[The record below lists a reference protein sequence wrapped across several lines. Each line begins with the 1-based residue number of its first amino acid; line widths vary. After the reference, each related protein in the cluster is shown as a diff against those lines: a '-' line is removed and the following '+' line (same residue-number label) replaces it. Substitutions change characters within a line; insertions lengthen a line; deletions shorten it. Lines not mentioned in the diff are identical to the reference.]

1 MYPSFQQWQPSS
13 KRVVSFTSN
22 VEVIVTPGSDQWR
35 LWSYIR
41 KTILHVITTNLSKHL
56 LALQGPV
63 VDAILAAGRAGSS
76 HTQCPLMYQWHGTR
90 YWGAAHG
97 LAGIM
102 HVLLHFPLNEEDADD
117 VKGTLRYMIKG
128 RFSSGNY
135 PSSEGNARD
144 RLIHW
149 CHGAPGIAMTLCKAA
164 QVCANFACTLM
175 QLYFGLNWS
184 FSSWAMVC
192 NMVTQPNM
200 NTEPTSTQ
208 VEGETSFQNAI
219 LTHSRVSHLRDL
231 GRM

>member
-1 MYPSFQQWQPSS
+1 MSTY
-13 KRVVSFTSN
+13 
-22 VEVIVTPGSDQWR
+22 
-35 LWSYIR
+35 
-41 KTILHVITTNLSKHL
+41 LSKYLLCTKKHVPIFSAVATVFKDSGVIHFECRSYSDSRFWSVEAVVLHLWNNVWMLLAQTYQSL

-164 QVCANFACTLM
+164 QVCADFACTL
-175 QLYFGLNWS
+175 S
-184 FSSWAMVC
+184 C
-192 NMVTQPNM
+192 NC
-200 NTEPTSTQ
+200 
-208 VEGETSFQNAI
+208 I
-219 LTHSRVSHLRDL
+219 LV
-231 GRM
+231 